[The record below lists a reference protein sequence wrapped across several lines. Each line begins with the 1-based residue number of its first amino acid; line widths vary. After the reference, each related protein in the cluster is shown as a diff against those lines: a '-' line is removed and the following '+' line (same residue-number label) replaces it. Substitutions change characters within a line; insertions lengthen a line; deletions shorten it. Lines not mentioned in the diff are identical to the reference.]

1 MLFESNHI
9 FEYSLFRQFEDNL
22 SNEIYTYSPFSIIDL
37 HFDNDFSEEC
47 NKENSNEQFNNIEIN
62 EEINNKESNKRK
74 RISTDGKLNSKRPKI
89 VKNKCTTSSTT
100 STTSTVSSKS
110 YILSFGL
117 QNIRCIQLNTNE
129 YIYNVIDIMKPIVSH
144 TNNISRDLKSL
155 DLNIEY
161 ITYNKKSKYFNY
173 SEIVK
178 IFNKIRSTNKLLK
191 YDQSKLNYMNEVEK
205 SLFFKQR

>member
-22 SNEIYTYSPFSIIDL
+22 TNEIYTYAPFSIINLD
-37 HFDNDFSEEC
+37 
-47 NKENSNEQFNNIEIN
+47 FNNNYN
-62 EEINNKESNKRK
+62 EELNKVINSKTEISETEISETYSSEIKVNETKNSDKKRK

-89 VKNKCTTSSTT
+89 LKNKCTTTT
-100 STTSTVSSKS
+100 STTYNTTSTINTTCTVNTISSKS
-110 YILSFGL
+110 YILSIGL

-144 TNNISRDLKSL
+144 VNNVARDLKSL
-155 DLNIEY
+155 NLDIKF

-178 IFNKIRSTNKLLK
+178 IFNKIIKA
-191 YDQSKLNYMNEVEK
+191 
-205 SLFFKQR
+205 